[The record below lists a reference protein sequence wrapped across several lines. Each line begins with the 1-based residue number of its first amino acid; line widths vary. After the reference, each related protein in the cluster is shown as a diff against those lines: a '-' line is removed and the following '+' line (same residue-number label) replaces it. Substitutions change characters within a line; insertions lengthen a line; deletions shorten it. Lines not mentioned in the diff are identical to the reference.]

1 MNIRKMSLFIATS
14 SLLVACNSTTEVEP
28 DKQSVPISESSQ
40 VIESISESV
49 SEEIQEESSS
59 TLIEESV
66 EENFEE
72 SSKESSEEVL
82 VESSQES
89 FEDVTELNSE
99 ETTLIERA
107 KAAITEATGY
117 SEGDYLFLIHPI
129 EDQIA
134 TIEVR
139 EDGEEVA
146 SMIGMFRYNDETQ
159 ELQEMDLLT
168 GEYVTYPVE

>member
-1 MNIRKMSLFIATS
+1 MNIKKMSLFIVAS
-14 SLLVACNSTTEVEP
+14 SLLVACNDTTEVEP
-28 DKQSVPISESSQ
+28 DKQSVAVVESSQ
-40 VIESISESV
+40 SVESISESI

-59 TLIEESV
+59 TLIEESF
-66 EENFEE
+66 EEN
-72 SSKESSEEVL
+72 SKESSEEVL

-99 ETTLIERA
+99 EATLIERA
-107 KAAITEATGY
+107 KTAVTEATGY
-117 SEGDYLFLIHPI
+117 SEEDYLFLIHPI
-129 EDQIA
+129 EDEIA

-146 SMIGMFRYNDETQ
+146 SMLGMFRYNDETQ

-168 GEYVTYPVE
+168 GEYVTYPAE